1 MGNLEYIGYSKH
13 IEDTLK
19 YQCDYC
25 KHCRRGKKGDCQL
38 RLALMRPATKRTY
51 QEDILIEKAIS
62 PDLCKWFESSDP
74 NTKPPLPK
82 DRDRR

>member
-13 IEDTLK
+13 IEDTLM

-25 KHCRRGKKGDCQL
+25 KHCKKGKKGECPL
-38 RLALMRPATKRTY
+38 RQALLRPATKRTY
-51 QEDILIEKAIS
+51 QEDMLIEKAIG
-62 PDLCKWFESSDP
+62 PDLCKWFENKDP
-74 NTKPPLPK
+74 DVKPPLPK